1 MKTSSTDHV
10 KEMYEATADAYSVMM
25 DSEIDLPLY
34 TEVLSRLQANLV
46 TTSGVL
52 IDTSC
57 GSGHMLSMYRHQF
70 DSARPLMGLDLSPSM
85 VKIASGRLGGAA
97 DILVGDMRDLGMV
110 EDVSAAGVI
119 SFFSLHHLPPD
130 DVRQAL
136 GEWCRVLAPG
146 GQLLLAAW
154 EGNGSIDYGE
164 ASDVVAL
171 RYRQSE
177 MSSWVRDAGLDITRS
192 TVEPVEG
199 LEMDGLYI
207 DATKR

>member
-85 VKIASGRLGGAA
+85 VKIASGRLGGAGPGR
-97 DILVGDMRDLGMV
+97 V
-110 EDVSAAGVI
+110 VSRIGARWPTTPRRMG
-119 SFFSLHHLPPD
+119 
-130 DVRQAL
+130 
-136 GEWCRVLAPG
+136 GEWLHRLWRG
-146 GQLLLAAW
+146 
-154 EGNGSIDYGE
+154 
-164 ASDVVAL
+164 
-171 RYRQSE
+171 
-177 MSSWVRDAGLDITRS
+177 VRRS
-192 TVEPVEG
+192 R
-199 LEMDGLYI
+199 LEI
-207 DATKR
+207 SPK